1 MVYERRV
8 PVEVGWVFISSVIWF
23 LVCVLRV
30 CARVYVDFRMDLQV
44 PEGAW
49 SPSADCSLKYQL
61 LSANLVCVV

>member
-44 PEGAW
+44 PAW
-49 SPSADCSLKYQL
+49 SPSADGSLK
-61 LSANLVCVV
+61 